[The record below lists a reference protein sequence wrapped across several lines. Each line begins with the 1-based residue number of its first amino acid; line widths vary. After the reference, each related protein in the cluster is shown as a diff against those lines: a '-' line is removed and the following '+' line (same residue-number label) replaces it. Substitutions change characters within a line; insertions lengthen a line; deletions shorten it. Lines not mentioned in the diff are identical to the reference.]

1 MNVVLNIVLP
11 NSGSRK
17 KLKLFRFRPEAT
29 LMSGQ
34 EFAGIVEE
42 VGSKVTALKVG
53 DAVLGH
59 KMPFRVRYR
68 LEKTCLRDDQVFF
81 ISL

>member
-1 MNVVLNIVLP
+1 
-11 NSGSRK
+11 
-17 KLKLFRFRPEAT
+17 
-29 LMSGQ
+29 MSGQ